1 MTNEN
6 ILDAIGGINE
16 NAVQDAKAYK
26 RPKSKRW
33 FRWGAMAACLCLVVG
48 IAIPILHHKGKGG
61 IDHQDPLQDT
71 AAFELNGKFYEVV
84 ENPEVLEKYGLPSK
98 ITEDVAGDHVA
109 YLKSDGD
116 DSYKCTPIETDME
129 LYQYNPAASDG
140 VYVLRNGETW
150 CAALF
155 CNFYQFDSNTNC
167 SLTELYRVYG
177 IESADDIKSITE
189 MDNNNENETGTPVVE
204 RQEITEFYNMTIA
217 LGSYGNDD
225 FQAEVFGNIPEEKQQ
240 EAHTAFADDRRNLR
254 IETASGLRFF
264 IAFYPS
270 YNWIYGGGTMSYF
283 KIDNQMRNWIERNA
297 TIIRSYSTTI
307 ENTTLYWYTDAGVV
321 DSSQPGSLSPEE
333 AAQKLAVLFMEDLKT
348 DSEERTFKV
357 TEYKNLSVSVMP
369 TSQIDAETAAIYCL
383 REEEI
388 SPDTWLVEISVS
400 YKYEGILSPVGPS
413 NGEWIDILY
422 QASPVG
428 FLMKKDGNSYSLQSR
443 YS

>member
-48 IAIPILHHKGKGG
+48 IAIPILHHKGG

-84 ENPEVLEKYGLPSK
+84 ETPEVLEKYGLPSK

-116 DSYKCTPIETDME
+116 DSYECTPIETDME

-225 FQAEVFGNIPEEKQQ
+225 FQAEVFGNIPEEKLQ
-240 EAHTAFADDRRNLR
+240 EAHSAFAENQRNLR
-254 IETASGLRFF
+254 VETKDGLRFF

-283 KIDNQMRNWIERNA
+283 KIDNQMRNWIERN
-297 TIIRSYSTTI
+297 
-307 ENTTLYWYTDAGVV
+307 
-321 DSSQPGSLSPEE
+321 
-333 AAQKLAVLFMEDLKT
+333 
-348 DSEERTFKV
+348 
-357 TEYKNLSVSVMP
+357 
-369 TSQIDAETAAIYCL
+369 
-383 REEEI
+383 
-388 SPDTWLVEISVS
+388 
-400 YKYEGILSPVGPS
+400 VG
-413 NGEWIDILY
+413 
-422 QASPVG
+422 
-428 FLMKKDGNSYSLQSR
+428 
-443 YS
+443 

>member
-48 IAIPILHHKGKGG
+48 IAIPILHHKGG

-84 ENPEVLEKYGLPSK
+84 ETPEVLEKYGLPSK

-116 DSYKCTPIETDME
+116 DSYECTPIETDME
-129 LYQYNPAASDG
+129 LYQYDLAASDG

-225 FQAEVFGNIPEEKQQ
+225 FQAEVFGNIPEEKLQ
-240 EAHTAFADDRRNLR
+240 EAHSAFAENQRNLR
-254 IETASGLRFF
+254 IETKDGLRFF

-283 KIDNQMRNWIERNA
+283 KIDNQMRNWIERN
-297 TIIRSYSTTI
+297 
-307 ENTTLYWYTDAGVV
+307 
-321 DSSQPGSLSPEE
+321 
-333 AAQKLAVLFMEDLKT
+333 
-348 DSEERTFKV
+348 
-357 TEYKNLSVSVMP
+357 
-369 TSQIDAETAAIYCL
+369 
-383 REEEI
+383 
-388 SPDTWLVEISVS
+388 
-400 YKYEGILSPVGPS
+400 VG
-413 NGEWIDILY
+413 
-422 QASPVG
+422 
-428 FLMKKDGNSYSLQSR
+428 
-443 YS
+443 

>member
-16 NAVQDAKAYK
+16 NAVQDARAYK

-84 ENPEVLEKYGLPSK
+84 ETPEVLEKYGLPSK

-116 DSYKCTPIETDME
+116 DSYECTPIETDME

-177 IESADDIKSITE
+177 IESADDIASITE
-189 MDNNNENETGTPVVE
+189 MKWNNEQEVGSPIRN
-204 RQEITEFYNMTIA
+204 RQEIDEFYHMTIA
-217 LGSYGNDD
+217 LASYGNDD
-225 FQAEVFGNIPEEKQQ
+225 FQAEVFDGIPEENQQ

-264 IAFYPS
+264 IAFYPN

-283 KIDNQMRNWIERNA
+283 KIDNQMRNWIERN
-297 TIIRSYSTTI
+297 
-307 ENTTLYWYTDAGVV
+307 
-321 DSSQPGSLSPEE
+321 
-333 AAQKLAVLFMEDLKT
+333 
-348 DSEERTFKV
+348 
-357 TEYKNLSVSVMP
+357 
-369 TSQIDAETAAIYCL
+369 
-383 REEEI
+383 
-388 SPDTWLVEISVS
+388 
-400 YKYEGILSPVGPS
+400 VG
-413 NGEWIDILY
+413 
-422 QASPVG
+422 
-428 FLMKKDGNSYSLQSR
+428 
-443 YS
+443 

>member
-33 FRWGAMAACLCLVVG
+33 FRWCAAAACLCLAVG
-48 IAIPILHHKGKGG
+48 IAIPGLRHKGG
-61 IDHQDPLQDT
+61 IDHQDPLQT
-71 AAFELNGKFYEVV
+71 IAAFAFNGKFYEAV
-84 ENPEVLEKYGLPSK
+84 EAPEILEKYGLPTE
-98 ITEDVAGDHVA
+98 ITEDMAGDHVS
-109 YLKSDGD
+109 YLRSDGGD
-116 DSYKCTPIETDME
+116 GYECTPMETDIE
-129 LYQYNPAASDG
+129 LYQYSPAASDG

-240 EAHTAFADDRRNLR
+240 EAHSAFADDRRGLC
-254 IETASGLRFF
+254 IETEEGLRFF

-270 YNWIYGGGTMSYF
+270 YGWIEGGGTMSYF
-283 KIDNQMRNWIERNA
+283 KVDTRMHDWIVRN
-297 TIIRSYSTTI
+297 
-307 ENTTLYWYTDAGVV
+307 LH
-321 DSSQPGSLSPEE
+321 
-333 AAQKLAVLFMEDLKT
+333 
-348 DSEERTFKV
+348 
-357 TEYKNLSVSVMP
+357 
-369 TSQIDAETAAIYCL
+369 
-383 REEEI
+383 
-388 SPDTWLVEISVS
+388 
-400 YKYEGILSPVGPS
+400 
-413 NGEWIDILY
+413 
-422 QASPVG
+422 
-428 FLMKKDGNSYSLQSR
+428 
-443 YS
+443 

>member
-48 IAIPILHHKGKGG
+48 IAIPILHHKGG

-84 ENPEVLEKYGLPSK
+84 ETPEVLEKYGLPSK

-116 DSYKCTPIETDME
+116 DSYECTPIETDME

-240 EAHTAFADDRRNLR
+240 EAHSAFAENQRNLCV
-254 IETASGLRFF
+254 ETKDGLRFF

-283 KIDNQMRNWIERNA
+283 KIDNQMRNWIERN
-297 TIIRSYSTTI
+297 
-307 ENTTLYWYTDAGVV
+307 
-321 DSSQPGSLSPEE
+321 
-333 AAQKLAVLFMEDLKT
+333 
-348 DSEERTFKV
+348 
-357 TEYKNLSVSVMP
+357 
-369 TSQIDAETAAIYCL
+369 
-383 REEEI
+383 
-388 SPDTWLVEISVS
+388 
-400 YKYEGILSPVGPS
+400 VG
-413 NGEWIDILY
+413 
-422 QASPVG
+422 
-428 FLMKKDGNSYSLQSR
+428 
-443 YS
+443 

>member
-48 IAIPILHHKGKGG
+48 IAIPILHHKGG

-84 ENPEVLEKYGLPSK
+84 ETPEVLEKYGLPSK

-116 DSYKCTPIETDME
+116 DSYECTPIETDME
-129 LYQYNPAASDG
+129 LCQYNPAAFDG

-240 EAHTAFADDRRNLR
+240 EAHSAFAENQRNLR
-254 IETASGLRFF
+254 IEAKDGLRFF

-283 KIDNQMRNWIERNA
+283 KIDNQMRNWIERN
-297 TIIRSYSTTI
+297 
-307 ENTTLYWYTDAGVV
+307 LG
-321 DSSQPGSLSPEE
+321 
-333 AAQKLAVLFMEDLKT
+333 
-348 DSEERTFKV
+348 
-357 TEYKNLSVSVMP
+357 
-369 TSQIDAETAAIYCL
+369 
-383 REEEI
+383 
-388 SPDTWLVEISVS
+388 
-400 YKYEGILSPVGPS
+400 
-413 NGEWIDILY
+413 
-422 QASPVG
+422 
-428 FLMKKDGNSYSLQSR
+428 
-443 YS
+443 

>member
-48 IAIPILHHKGKGG
+48 IAIPILHHKGG

-84 ENPEVLEKYGLPSK
+84 ETPEVLEKYGLPSK

-116 DSYKCTPIETDME
+116 DSYECTPIETDME

-150 CAALF
+150 CVALF

-240 EAHTAFADDRRNLR
+240 EAHSTFAENQRNLR
-254 IETASGLRFF
+254 VETKDGLRFF

-283 KIDNQMRNWIERNA
+283 KIDNQMRNWIERN
-297 TIIRSYSTTI
+297 
-307 ENTTLYWYTDAGVV
+307 LG
-321 DSSQPGSLSPEE
+321 
-333 AAQKLAVLFMEDLKT
+333 
-348 DSEERTFKV
+348 
-357 TEYKNLSVSVMP
+357 
-369 TSQIDAETAAIYCL
+369 
-383 REEEI
+383 
-388 SPDTWLVEISVS
+388 
-400 YKYEGILSPVGPS
+400 
-413 NGEWIDILY
+413 
-422 QASPVG
+422 
-428 FLMKKDGNSYSLQSR
+428 
-443 YS
+443 